1 MAQSEEHLF
10 NPDRLEEL
18 LEEWKSILHLGQWDI
33 ELRRSRQVDFLEGDN
48 QGEITF
54 NRVECQAIIRILDP
68 IDWVDT
74 PFKQD
79 MEKTLV
85 HELLH
90 IIYADFEP
98 EDSNSLQYT
107 LWHRSIDSMARV
119 LVSLKRKGEA
129 VK

>member
-1 MAQSEEHLF
+1 MTRSEKHIF
-10 NPDRLEEL
+10 NLNRLEEL
-18 LEEWKSILHLGQWDI
+18 LEEWKSILHLEQWDI
-33 ELRRSRQVDFLEGDN
+33 ELIISQQKNFLGGDS

-54 NRVECQAIIRILDP
+54 NKVECSAIIRILDP
-68 IDWVDT
+68 VDWVNI
-74 PFKQD
+74 PFNQD
-79 MEKTLV
+79 MEMTLV

-107 LWHRSIDSMARV
+107 LWHRSIDSTARA

-129 VK
+129 MK

>member
-1 MAQSEEHLF
+1 MARSEEHLF
-10 NPDRLEEL
+10 NLDYLEEL
-18 LEEWKSILHLGQWDI
+18 LEEWKSILHLEQWDI
-33 ELRRSRQVDFLEGDN
+33 ELRRSRQIDFLEEDN
-48 QGEITF
+48 QGEVTF
-54 NRVECQAIIRILDP
+54 NKVECQAIIRILDHT
-68 IDWVDT
+68 DSVDT

-90 IIYADFEP
+90 LIYADFEP

-129 VK
+129 MK

>member
-54 NRVECQAIIRILDP
+54 NRVECQAIVRILDP

-90 IIYADFEP
+90 VIYADFEP

>member
-1 MAQSEEHLF
+1 MMQSEKTIF
-10 NPDRLEEL
+10 NLNRLGEL
-18 LEEWKSILHLGQWDI
+18 LEEWKSILHLQQWDI
-33 ELRRSRQVDFLEGDN
+33 SLGIRREKDFLEGDN

-54 NRVECQAIIRILDP
+54 NRVECQAIIHILDP
-68 IDWVDT
+68 VDWVDT

-98 EDSNSLQYT
+98 EDSDSLQYT
-107 LWHRSIDSMARV
+107 LWHRGIDSMARV
-119 LVSLKRKGEA
+119 LVSLRRKGEA

>member
-1 MAQSEEHLF
+1 MTQSEEYIF
-10 NPDRLEEL
+10 NLNRLEEL
-18 LEEWKSILHLGQWDI
+18 LVEWKSILHLEQWDI
-33 ELRRSRQVDFLEGDN
+33 ELRRSRQKDFLEGDS
-48 QGEITF
+48 QGEIDF

-107 LWHRSIDSMARV
+107 LWHRSIDSTARV

-129 VK
+129 MK

>member
-1 MAQSEEHLF
+1 MTQSEKPIF
-10 NPDRLEEL
+10 NLNHLEEL
-18 LEEWKSILHLGQWDI
+18 LEEWKSILHLEQWGI
-33 ELRRSRQVDFLEGDN
+33 LLRIRRQRDFLEGDS
-48 QGEITF
+48 QGDITF
-54 NRVECQAIIRILDP
+54 NRVGCQAIICILDP

-74 PFKQD
+74 PFNQD

-98 EDSNSLQYT
+98 EDSDSLQYI

>member
-1 MAQSEEHLF
+1 MARSEEHLF
-10 NPDRLEEL
+10 NLDRLEEF
-18 LEEWKSILHLGQWDI
+18 LEEWKSILHLEQWDI
-33 ELRRSRQVDFLEGDN
+33 ELRRSRQIDFLEEDN
-48 QGEITF
+48 QGEVTF
-54 NRVECQAIIRILDP
+54 NKVECQAIIRILDH

-90 IIYADFEP
+90 LIYADFEP

-129 VK
+129 MK

>member
-90 IIYADFEP
+90 LIYADFEP

-107 LWHRSIDSMARV
+107 LWHRSIDSMARA

-129 VK
+129 MK

>member
-1 MAQSEEHLF
+1 MTQSEEHIF
-10 NPDRLEEL
+10 NLNRLEKL
-18 LEEWKSILHLGQWDI
+18 LEEWKSILHLEHWDI
-33 ELRRSRQVDFLEGDN
+33 SLRIRREKDFLEGDN

-54 NRVECQAIIRILDP
+54 NRVECQAIIHILDP

-98 EDSNSLQYT
+98 EDSDSLQYI

>member
-10 NPDRLEEL
+10 NLDRLEEL

>member
-1 MAQSEEHLF
+1 MAQSEERLF

-54 NRVECQAIIRILDP
+54 NRVERQAIVRILDP
-68 IDWVDT
+68 IDWVDI

>member
-54 NRVECQAIIRILDP
+54 NRVECQAIVRILDP

-85 HELLH
+85 HKLLH

>member
-54 NRVECQAIIRILDP
+54 NRVECQAIVRILDP

-90 IIYADFEP
+90 LIYADFEP

>member
-1 MAQSEEHLF
+1 MARSEEHLF
-10 NPDRLEEL
+10 NLDRLEEL
-18 LEEWKSILHLGQWDI
+18 LEEWKSILHLEQWDI
-33 ELRRSRQVDFLEGDN
+33 ELRRSRQIDFLEEDN

-54 NRVECQAIIRILDP
+54 NKVECQAIIRILDP

-90 IIYADFEP
+90 LIYANFEP

-129 VK
+129 MR

>member
-54 NRVECQAIIRILDP
+54 NRVECQAIVRILDP
-68 IDWVDT
+68 IDWVDI

>member
-1 MAQSEEHLF
+1 MARSEEYIF
-10 NPDRLEEL
+10 NLNRLEEL
-18 LEEWKSILHLGQWDI
+18 LEEWKSILHLEKWDI
-33 ELRRSRQVDFLEGDN
+33 ELRRSRQIDFLEGDN

-54 NRVECQAIIRILDP
+54 NKVECQAILSILDH

-90 IIYADFEP
+90 LIYADFEP

-129 VK
+129 MK

>member
-1 MAQSEEHLF
+1 MTRSEEYIF
-10 NPDRLEEL
+10 NPNRLEEL
-18 LEEWKSILHLGQWDI
+18 LEEWKSILHLEQWDI
-33 ELRRSRQVDFLEGDN
+33 ELRRSRQKDFLESDS
-48 QGEITF
+48 QGEIDF

-107 LWHRSIDSMARV
+107 LWHRSIDSMARA

-129 VK
+129 MK

>member
-1 MAQSEEHLF
+1 MARSEEHLF
-10 NPDRLEEL
+10 NIDRLEEL
-18 LEEWKSILHLGQWDI
+18 LEEWKSILHLEQWDI
-33 ELRRSRQVDFLEGDN
+33 ELRRSRQIDFLEEDN

-54 NRVECQAIIRILDP
+54 NKVECQAIIRILDH

-98 EDSNSLQYT
+98 KDSNSLRYT
-107 LWHRSIDSMARV
+107 LWHRSIDSTARA

-129 VK
+129 MK

>member
-1 MAQSEEHLF
+1 M
-10 NPDRLEEL
+10 
-18 LEEWKSILHLGQWDI
+18 KSGKGILHLGQWDI

-54 NRVECQAIIRILDP
+54 NRVECQAIVRILDP

>member
-1 MAQSEEHLF
+1 MRSEEHLF
-10 NPDRLEEL
+10 KLDRLEEL
-18 LEEWKSILHLGQWDI
+18 LEEWKSILHLEQWDI
-33 ELRRSRQVDFLEGDN
+33 SLRIRRQKDFLEGDN

-54 NRVECQAIIRILDP
+54 NRVECQAIIHILDP
-68 IDWVDT
+68 IDWVDIL
-74 PFKQD
+74 FNQD

-98 EDSNSLQYT
+98 EDSDSLQYT

>member
-1 MAQSEEHLF
+1 MTQSEKSIF
-10 NPDRLEEL
+10 NHNHLEEL
-18 LEEWKSILHLGQWDI
+18 LEEWKGILHLEQWDI
-33 ELRRSRQVDFLEGDN
+33 SLGIRRQKDFLEGDN

-68 IDWVDT
+68 IDWVDI
-74 PFKQD
+74 PFNQD

-98 EDSNSLQYT
+98 EDSDSLQYT

>member
-1 MAQSEEHLF
+1 MTQSEKYIF
-10 NPDRLEEL
+10 NHNHLEEL
-18 LEEWKSILHLGQWDI
+18 LEEWKGILHLEQWDI
-33 ELRRSRQVDFLEGDN
+33 SLGIRRQKDFLEGDN

-54 NRVECQAIIRILDP
+54 NRVECQAIIHILDP
-68 IDWVDT
+68 IDWVDI
-74 PFKQD
+74 PFNQD

-98 EDSNSLQYT
+98 EDSDSLQYT

>member
-1 MAQSEEHLF
+1 MTRSEKHIF
-10 NPDRLEEL
+10 NHNRLEEL
-18 LEEWKSILHLGQWDI
+18 LEEWKGILHLEQWDT
-33 ELRRSRQVDFLEGDN
+33 ELIIIRQKDFLEEDN

-54 NRVECQAIIRILDP
+54 SKVGCQAIIRILDP
-68 IDWVDT
+68 VDWVDT

-90 IIYADFEP
+90 LVYADFEP
-98 EDSNSLQYT
+98 EDQNSLQYT
-107 LWHRSIDSMARV
+107 LWHRSINSTARV

-129 VK
+129 MR

>member
-54 NRVECQAIIRILDP
+54 NRVECQAIVRILDP

>member
-1 MAQSEEHLF
+1 MTRSEEHIF
-10 NPDRLEEL
+10 NPNRLEEL
-18 LEEWKSILHLGQWDI
+18 LEEWKSILHLEQWDI
-33 ELRRSRQVDFLEGDN
+33 VLRISRQKDFLEEDG
-48 QGEITF
+48 QGEVTF
-54 NRVECQAIIRILDP
+54 NDVECQAIIRILDP
-68 IDWVDT
+68 VDWTDT

-79 MEKTLV
+79 MEVTLV

-90 IIYADFEP
+90 LVCAYFEP

-129 VK
+129 MK

>member
-1 MAQSEEHLF
+1 MVQSEEHLF
-10 NPDRLEEL
+10 NLDYLEEL
-18 LEEWKSILHLGQWDI
+18 LEEWKSILHLEQWDI
-33 ELRRSRQVDFLEGDN
+33 ELRRSRQIDFLEEDN

-54 NRVECQAIIRILDP
+54 NKVECQAIIRILDH

-90 IIYADFEP
+90 LIYADFEP

-129 VK
+129 MK

>member
-1 MAQSEEHLF
+1 MTRSEEHLF
-10 NPDRLEEL
+10 KIDHLEEL
-18 LEEWKSILHLGQWDI
+18 LEEWKSILHLEQWDI
-33 ELRRSRQVDFLEGDN
+33 VLRRSRQKDFLEEDN

-54 NRVECQAIIRILDP
+54 NNVECQAIIRILDP

-74 PFKQD
+74 PFNQD

-107 LWHRSIDSMARV
+107 LWHRSIDSTARA

-129 VK
+129 MK

>member
-1 MAQSEEHLF
+1 MTRSEEYIF
-10 NPDRLEEL
+10 NLNRLEEL
-18 LEEWKSILHLGQWDI
+18 LEEWKSILHLEQWDI
-33 ELRRSRQVDFLEGDN
+33 ELRRSRQKDFLESDS
-48 QGEITF
+48 QGEIDF

-68 IDWVDT
+68 VDWVDT

-107 LWHRSIDSMARV
+107 LWHRSIDSMARA
-119 LVSLKRKGEA
+119 LVSLKRKE
-129 VK
+129 KQ

>member
-54 NRVECQAIIRILDP
+54 NRVECQAIVRILDP

-90 IIYADFEP
+90 LIYADFEP

-107 LWHRSIDSMARV
+107 LWHRSIDSMARA

-129 VK
+129 MK

>member
-10 NPDRLEEL
+10 NPGRLEEL

-54 NRVECQAIIRILDP
+54 NRVECQAIVRILDP

>member
-1 MAQSEEHLF
+1 MARSEEHLF
-10 NPDRLEEL
+10 NIDRLEEL
-18 LEEWKSILHLGQWDI
+18 LEEWKSILHLEQWNI
-33 ELRRSRQVDFLEGDN
+33 ELRRSRQIDFLEEDN

-54 NRVECQAIIRILDP
+54 NKVECQAIIRILDH

-90 IIYADFEP
+90 LIYADFEP

-129 VK
+129 MK